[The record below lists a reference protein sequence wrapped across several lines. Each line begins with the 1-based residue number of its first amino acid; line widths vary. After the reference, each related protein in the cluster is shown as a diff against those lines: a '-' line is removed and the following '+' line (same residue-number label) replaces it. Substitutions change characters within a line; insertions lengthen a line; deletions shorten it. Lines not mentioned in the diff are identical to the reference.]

1 MVNTQEHSNNNKSA
15 NVNEI
20 EQLKDSSTNST
31 TTPLTTA
38 ARSSIHNSVGS
49 TSSTTSDSSTT
60 SSTSNSSSPSSATTP
75 VKPLSSTTNFAK
87 NASAQAATAGSQ
99 THHKLIPIQ
108 SVLHTADHQ
117 HYNQQHHHT
126 HHNSSL
132 NHSSVNQQL
141 QQSGATSHLNAHNT
155 STLQQ
160 FLSGGANTNVNTAT
174 ATHAQLPSE
183 LPHEDEERLENL
195 FNQLDRDGNGRIDI
209 HDLSEALREFG
220 LSSVYAEKFLEHSD
234 QTQSGDVGLAEFVH
248 YVREHEKNL
257 RLQFSHLDKNRDG
270 KVDLE
275 ELITAFKELGIEVDM
290 EEAKI
295 LLSRMDQDGSLN
307 ISFNE
312 WRDFLLLAPSS
323 DIHDLIKFWRHSTYL
338 DIGEDMNVPDDFTAT
353 ELQSGM
359 WWRHLAAGGVA
370 GAVSRTCTA
379 PLDRIKVFLQVQT
392 HKTGISDSLRYMLKE
407 GGLRSMWRGNGI
419 NVIKIAPESAIK
431 FAAYEK
437 IKRLIRGD
445 DKRQMTIGERFMA
458 GAAAGGISQTAIYP
472 MEVLKTRLALRKTG
486 QYSGIL
492 DAAKKIYIH
501 EGLRSFYRGYIPNM
515 LGIIPYAGIDLAVYE
530 TLKKNYLSSHNTEQ
544 PSFLVLLAC
553 GSASSTLGQVCSYPL
568 ALVRTRLQAQVVLKS
583 KQSGSPMGGIP
594 LKQAGA
600 GNDDNM
606 FGVFRKILRTE
617 GICGLYRGITP
628 NFIKVLP
635 AVSISYVVYEY
646 SSRCLGVNMT

>member
-1 MVNTQEHSNNNKSA
+1 M
-15 NVNEI
+15 
-20 EQLKDSSTNST
+20 L
-31 TTPLTTA
+31 
-38 ARSSIHNSVGS
+38 R
-49 TSSTTSDSSTT
+49 
-60 SSTSNSSSPSSATTP
+60 SNS
-75 VKPLSSTTNFAK
+75 
-87 NASAQAATAGSQ
+87 
-99 THHKLIPIQ
+99 
-108 SVLHTADHQ
+108 LHNNMSHEYYNIHQ
-117 HYNQQHHHT
+117 MA
-126 HHNSSL
+126 
-132 NHSSVNQQL
+132 VN
-141 QQSGATSHLNAHNT
+141 
-155 STLQQ
+155 
-160 FLSGGANTNVNTAT
+160 
-174 ATHAQLPSE
+174 
-183 LPHEDEERLENL
+183 
-195 FNQLDRDGNGRIDI
+195 
-209 HDLSEALREFG
+209 
-220 LSSVYAEKFLEHSD
+220 
-234 QTQSGDVGLAEFVH
+234 GDVLEDFTII
-248 YVREHEKNL
+248 
-257 RLQFSHLDKNRDG
+257 FRD
-270 KVDLE
+270 
-275 ELITAFKELGIEVDM
+275 M
-290 EEAKI
+290 M
-295 LLSRMDQDGSLN
+295 SM
-307 ISFNE
+307 
-312 WRDFLLLAPSS
+312 
-323 DIHDLIKFWRHSTYL
+323 YL
-338 DIGEDMNVPDDFTAT
+338 DIGEDMNVPDDFTPT

-392 HKTGISDSLRYMLKE
+392 HKTGISDSLRYMLRE

-419 NVIKIAPESAIK
+419 NVLKIAPESAIK

-492 DAAKKIYIH
+492 DAAKKIYVH

>member
-1 MVNTQEHSNNNKSA
+1 MVNTQEHSNNNNSA

-31 TTPLTTA
+31 TTPSTTA

-60 SSTSNSSSPSSATTP
+60 SSTLNSSSPSSATTP